1 MKIRN
6 LTTGIYEGS
15 FLLLNFPGVSA
26 LNRVQLLDDD
36 GNPLPDY
43 ADSGHEY
50 SVEYSDDELKQLSM
64 MGDIAKYPLSD
75 SDTVTVD
82 RYRIKYTGEAYADT
96 GVIIP
101 FTARAADAFMQ
112 VNAGLNLAVQQGV
125 DPSTLMSVLSFDNG
139 SKLPVA
145 VEAATINGVECHK
158 FADVAIWFY
167 NMRNSFYQ
175 NT

>member
-1 MKIRN
+1 MLFRIVNKASQQQITM
-6 LTTGIYEGS
+6 LMSLAEVAEQFPDGKQVIETDSEGE
-15 FLLLNFPGVSA
+15 LLATPSTVDIEIVPA
-26 LNRVQLLDDD
+26 
-36 GNPLPDY
+36 
-43 ADSGHEY
+43 
-50 SVEYSDDELKQLSM
+50 DDEARKV
-64 MGDIAKYPLSD
+64 Y
-75 SDTVTVD
+75 
-82 RYRIKYTGEAYADT
+82 GEAYADT

-158 FADVAIWFY
+158 FADVEIWFY
-167 NMRNSFYQ
+167 NKRNSFYQ